1 MTNHALAVEAPCS
14 LLTLLP
20 EEFGARRLAKVLGAE
35 HHVPTHLW
43 EPALVG
49 PLLDF
54 LARPSKEFRARLVH
68 LGWQLS
74 GRSYEPP
81 AELPLIIEALHSGS
95 LIVDDIEDE
104 SKERRGAPA
113 LHHRYGL
120 PRALNAGNF
129 LYFWALELLS
139 RLALPPITELA
150 LHRAF
155 SCTLL
160 ACHQGQALDLSVDV
174 SALEQNEVLP
184 TVSAVTRLKTGKLCE
199 LAAHMGALAAGAPQ
213 GKAEAIAR
221 FGCELGVGLQ
231 MLDDL
236 GGIVSERRLH
246 KGYEDLRHRRPTWP
260 WAWAAQKLEPDA
272 YAKIQKLGRAVA
284 ADREQPERLASQL
297 RASVAKHGRTQARAR
312 LAAALARLA
321 EAVPEPRALLE
332 LEHELARLE
341 KSYD

>member
-1 MTNHALAVEAPCS
+1 MTNRALAVEAPCT
-14 LLTLLP
+14 LVTLLA
-20 EEFGARRLAKVLGAE
+20 EEFDERRLAKALGTE
-35 HHVPTHLW
+35 HRVPAHLW
-43 EPALVG
+43 EAALVG
-49 PLLDF
+49 PLMDF
-54 LARPSKEFRARLVH
+54 LGRPGKEFRARLVR

-74 GRSYEPP
+74 GRSNAPP

-104 SKERRGAPA
+104 SNQRRGAPA
-113 LHHRYGL
+113 LHCRYGL

-139 RLALPPITELA
+139 RLGLPPITELA

-155 SCTLL
+155 SRTLL

-174 SALEQNEVLP
+174 TQLAQSEVLP
-184 TVSAVTRLKTGKLCE
+184 TVSAVTQLKTGKLCE
-199 LAAHMGALAAGAPQ
+199 LAAQMGALAAGASQ
-213 GKAEAIAR
+213 SKAQAIAV
-221 FGCELGVGLQ
+221 FGRELGIGLQ

-236 GGIVSERRLH
+236 SGISCERLAH
-246 KGYEDLRHRRPTWP
+246 KGHEDLRHRRPTWP
-260 WAWAAQKLEPDA
+260 WAWAAEDLDARA
-272 YAKIQKLGRAVA
+272 YAKIQKHARAVA
-284 ADREQPERLASQL
+284 TSGEHPENVARQL
-297 RASVAKHGRTQARAR
+297 RDAVAQRGRAQARAR
-312 LAAALARLA
+312 LAGALARLA